1 MTELLDRLHASLTG
15 VYSLERE
22 LGRGGM
28 STVFLAQDLKHDRDV
43 ALKVLRPDLASAVGS
58 DRFLREIKV
67 TAALNHPHILPLLDS
82 GSIDDLVYYVMP
94 YVTGGSLRD
103 RLVSGTPL
111 SLGDALTVSRQVA
124 SALDYAHRMGVV
136 HRDVKPEN
144 ILFSEGLAVVAD
156 FGIAQAVALADR
168 QTLTRT
174 GYPVGTLGYMS
185 PEQAAGKTDLDSHT
199 DVFSLGAVAYEMLVG
214 QTPDGWPA
222 PEDSRLGRLT
232 DAPPDHRA
240 RLDAMPG
247 RVEQALARALA
258 LRPADRFDSPGEL
271 AEALATAARER
282 IVVPEEEMREI
293 FERAAALEAK
303 EPGGPSAGPPR
314 PPPLTPEPEA
324 LTMGAVEQV
333 AAEIG
338 IPPERVREA
347 ALGIG
352 QRIPAGPA
360 MKHVQGMSP
369 TSDGKIS
376 TYRSAPDVNYEKQR
390 MRASRLVPV
399 ELPESKLPD
408 LVPLIE
414 DELDLIGHA
423 SIVGRTLTWSPAG
436 QGAEG
441 RHVVVTV
448 RPREGGTEIH
458 LDERIEFAGWR
469 MFAPG
474 WGMAIGAIFGTFV
487 AMAIGLHHEAILV
500 TALPSGA
507 LGGWMMTKGI
517 GNTMADT
524 RRPEL
529 QKLLERLSAAVESKG
544 RELES
549 LEPGGGG

>member
-103 RLVSGTPL
+103 RLVAGNPL
-111 SLGDALTVSRQVA
+111 SLEEALTVTRRVA

-199 DVFSLGAVAYEMLVG
+199 DVFSLGAVAYEMLIG

-232 DAPPDHRA
+232 DAPPDHRD

-258 LRPADRFDSPGEL
+258 LRPADRFDSPGEF

-293 FERAAALEAK
+293 FARAAALEA
-303 EPGGPSAGPPR
+303 EDRPEALPPSG
-314 PPPLTPEPEA
+314 EA

-338 IPPERVREA
+338 IPPERVRQA

-352 QRIPAGPA
+352 KYARSDLSTRY
-360 MKHVQGMSP
+360 VQGMRP
-369 TSDGKIS
+369 ASDGKLV
-376 TYRSAPDVNYEKQR
+376 TYRSAPDVDYTKGR
-390 MRASRLVPV
+390 LRASRVMPV
-399 ELPESKLPD
+399 EIAESRLPELIP
-408 LVPLIE
+408 VIE

-423 SIVGRTLTWSPAG
+423 SIVGRTLTWSPAA
-436 QGAEG
+436 QGSEG
-441 RHVVVTV
+441 RHIVVTV
-448 RPREGGTEIH
+448 RPRGEETEVH
-458 LDERIEFAGWR
+458 LDERLEYSGWR
-469 MFAPG
+469 EAAPG
-474 WGMAIGAIFGTFV
+474 IGAGCGVLFGLFL
-487 AMAIGLHHEAILV
+487 ALMMGLDDGGILV
-500 TALPSGA
+500 TALPGGA
-507 LGGWMMTKGI
+507 LGAWMAMKGI
-517 GNTMADT
+517 ENTVVDT

-529 QKLLERLSAAVESKG
+529 QKLLEQLSAAVESAG
-544 RELES
+544 TEPATLELGEKR
-549 LEPGGGG
+549 

>member
-28 STVFLAQDLKHDRDV
+28 STVFLAQDLKHDREV

-103 RLVSGTPL
+103 RLVAGNPL
-111 SLGDALTVSRQVA
+111 SLEEALTVTRQVS

-232 DAPPDHRA
+232 DAPPEHRD

-258 LRPADRFDSPGEL
+258 LRPSDRFDSPGEF
-271 AEALATAARER
+271 AGALATAARER

-293 FERAAALEAK
+293 FERAAALEA
-303 EPGGPSAGPPR
+303 ETPGGGSVGPSPLPPQ
-314 PPPLTPEPEA
+314 PEA

-352 QRIPAGPA
+352 KNTESDSPTRHI
-360 MKHVQGMSP
+360 QGMKP
-369 TSDGKIS
+369 ASDGKLV
-376 TYRSAPDVNYEKQR
+376 TYRSAPDVEYAKQR
-390 MRASRLVPV
+390 MRASRILPIQIP
-399 ELPESKLPD
+399 ESRLPELIP
-408 LVPLIE
+408 VIE
-414 DELDLIGHA
+414 DELDLIGHV
-423 SIVGRTLTWSPAG
+423 SIVGRTLTWSPAA

-441 RHVVVTV
+441 RQIVVTV
-448 RPREGGTEIH
+448 RPRGEGTEVH
-458 LDERIEFAGWR
+458 LDERLELTGWR
-469 MFAPG
+469 QAAPG
-474 WGMAIGAIFGTFV
+474 MGAGFGSLF
-487 AMAIGLHHEAILV
+487 GLFLALMMGLQEA
-500 TALPSGA
+500 ALLLIAVPSGA
-507 LGGWMMTKGI
+507 LGAWMAFKGME
-517 GNTMADT
+517 NTLVDT

-529 QKLLERLSAAVESKG
+529 QKLLERLSAAVE
-544 RELES
+544 RTEMEPAT
-549 LEPGGGG
+549 LEPGGQR

>member
-15 VYSLERE
+15 VYSIERE

-28 STVFLAQDLKHDRDV
+28 STVFLARDLKHDRDV

-82 GSIDDLVYYVMP
+82 GSIDNLVYYVMP
-94 YVTGGSLRD
+94 YVSGGSLRD
-103 RLVSGTPL
+103 RLVAGTPL

-156 FGIAQAVALADR
+156 FGIAQAIALADR

-232 DAPPDHRA
+232 DAPPDHRD

-258 LRPADRFDSPGEL
+258 LRPADRFDSPGAL
-271 AEALATAARER
+271 AEALATAVRER

-293 FERAAALEAK
+293 FERAAALEAE
-303 EPGGPSAGPPR
+303 EPRRPSSQ
-314 PPPLTPEPEA
+314 TPDPES

-352 QRIPAGPA
+352 KRNPGGQPVR
-360 MKHVQGMSP
+360 HVQGMRP
-369 TSDGKIS
+369 ASDGKLV
-376 TYRSAPDVNYEKQR
+376 TYRSAVDVEYESKR
-390 MRASRLVPV
+390 MRASRVLPI
-399 ELPESKLPD
+399 ELPESKLPE

-423 SIVGRTLTWSPAG
+423 SIVGRTLTWSPAA
-436 QGAEG
+436 Q
-441 RHVVVTV
+441 
-448 RPREGGTEIH
+448 GTEGEETEVH
-458 LDERIEFAGWR
+458 LEERLELAGWR
-469 MFAPG
+469 EAAPG
-474 WGMAIGAIFGTFV
+474 IGAGIGLLFGTLV
-487 AMAIGLHHEAILV
+487 GLAMGLSDGAILI
-500 TALPSGA
+500 TALPGGASGA
-507 LGGWMMTKGI
+507 WMMLKGI
-517 GNTMADT
+517 ENTMADT

-529 QKLLERLSAAVESKG
+529 QKLLERLSSAVASKG
-544 RELES
+544 HDPEA
-549 LEPGGGG
+549 LEPGEMG

>member
-28 STVFLAQDLKHDRDV
+28 STVFLAQDLKHDREV

-103 RLVSGTPL
+103 RLVAGNPL
-111 SLGDALTVSRQVA
+111 SLQEALTVTRQVA

-185 PEQAAGKTDLDSHT
+185 PEQAAGRTDLDSHT
-199 DVFSLGAVAYEMLVG
+199 DVFSLAAVAYEALVG
-214 QTPDGWPA
+214 QTPDGWPSPA
-222 PEDSRLGRLT
+222 DSRLGRLT
-232 DAPPDHRA
+232 DAPPEHRD

-258 LRPADRFDSPGEL
+258 LRPSDRFDSPGEF
-271 AEALATAARER
+271 AGALATAARER

-293 FERAAALEAK
+293 FERAAALEA
-303 EPGGPSAGPPR
+303 ETPVGGSVGPS
-314 PPPLTPEPEA
+314 PLPAQPEA

-347 ALGIG
+347 AMGMG
-352 QRIPAGPA
+352 RGASAASATRHVEGMRPA
-360 MKHVQGMSP
+360 
-369 TSDGKIS
+369 SDGKLV
-376 TYRSAPDVNYEKQR
+376 TYRSAPDVEYAKQR
-390 MRASRLVPV
+390 MRASRIVPV
-399 ELPESKLPD
+399 EISETKLPELIP
-408 LVPLIE
+408 VIE
-414 DELDLIGHA
+414 DELDLIGHV
-423 SIVGRTLTWSPAG
+423 SIVGRTLTWSPAA
-436 QGAEG
+436 QGSEG
-441 RHVVVTV
+441 RQIVVTV
-448 RPREGGTEIH
+448 RPRGEGTEVH
-458 LDERIEFAGWR
+458 LDERLEYSGIKEAV
-469 MFAPG
+469 PG
-474 WGMAIGAIFGTFV
+474 IGAGIGGLFGV
-487 AMAIGLHHEAILV
+487 LLALMMGLDDAAILL
-500 TALPSGA
+500 TTLPVAGLGA
-507 LGGWMMTKGI
+507 WMGLKGVE
-517 GNTMADT
+517 NTMVDT

-529 QKLLERLSAAVESKG
+529 QKLLERLSAVVESTG
-544 RELES
+544 NEPTI
-549 LEPGGGG
+549 LEPGEQG

>member
-94 YVTGGSLRD
+94 YVTGGSLRG
-103 RLVSGTPL
+103 RLITGNPL
-111 SLGDALTVSRQVA
+111 RLQEALTVTRQVA
-124 SALDYAHRMGVV
+124 SALDYAHRIGVV

-168 QTLTRT
+168 PTLTRT

-199 DVFSLGAVAYEMLVG
+199 DVFSLGAVAYEMLIG

-232 DAPPDHRA
+232 DAPPEHRA

-258 LRPADRFDSPGEL
+258 LRPTDRFASPGEL
-271 AEALATAARER
+271 AEALATAIRER
-282 IVVPEEEMREI
+282 IVVPEDEMREI
-293 FERAAALEAK
+293 FERAAALEA
-303 EPGGPSAGPPR
+303 ETPGGGSVGPSQLPPQSG
-314 PPPLTPEPEA
+314 A

-352 QRIPAGPA
+352 RYGQADSAPQHIQGIRPA
-360 MKHVQGMSP
+360 
-369 TSDGKIS
+369 SDGKLV
-376 TYRSAPDVNYEKQR
+376 TYRSAHDVEYAKQR
-390 MRASRLVPV
+390 MRASRILPV
-399 ELPESKLPD
+399 GIPESKLPE
-408 LVPLIE
+408 LIPVIE

-423 SIVGRTLTWSPAG
+423 SMVGRTLTWSPAA
-436 QGAEG
+436 QGSEG
-441 RHVVVTV
+441 RHIVVTV
-448 RPREGGTEIH
+448 RPRGEGTEVH
-458 LDERIEFAGWR
+458 LDERLEYSGWR
-469 MFAPG
+469 EAAPG
-474 WGMAIGAIFGTFV
+474 IGAGIGLLFGTML
-487 AMAIGLHHEAILV
+487 ALMMGLNEGAVLV
-500 TALPSGA
+500 TAIPGGA
-507 LGGWMMTKGI
+507 LGAWMAFKGME
-517 GNTMADT
+517 NTMVDT

-529 QKLLERLSAAVESKG
+529 QKLLERLSAAVERAG
-544 RELES
+544 TEPAS
-549 LEPGGGG
+549 LEPGEKG

>member
-15 VYSLERE
+15 VYSVERE

-28 STVFLAQDLKHDRDV
+28 STVFLAQDLKHDREV

-103 RLVSGTPL
+103 RLINGNPL
-111 SLGDALTVSRQVA
+111 SLDEALTIARQVA

-168 QTLTRT
+168 LTLTRT

-199 DVFSLGAVAYEMLVG
+199 DVFSLGSVIYEMLVG

-232 DAPPDHRA
+232 DAPPEHRA
-240 RLDAMPG
+240 HLDAMPG

-271 AEALATAARER
+271 AAALAAAARER

-293 FERAAALEAK
+293 FERAAALEA
-303 EPGGPSAGPPR
+303 ETAGGGSVGPSPLPPQ
-314 PPPLTPEPEA
+314 PEA

-347 ALGIG
+347 ALGMG
-352 QRIPAGPA
+352 RGASAASSTRHVEGMRPA
-360 MKHVQGMSP
+360 
-369 TSDGKIS
+369 SDGKLV
-376 TYRSAPDVNYEKQR
+376 TYRSAPDVEYAKQR
-390 MRASRLVPV
+390 MRASRILPIQIP
-399 ELPESKLPD
+399 ESRLPELIP
-408 LVPLIE
+408 VIE
-414 DELDLIGHA
+414 DELDLIGHV
-423 SIVGRTLTWSPAG
+423 SIVGRTLTWSPAA

-441 RHVVVTV
+441 RQIVVTV
-448 RPREGGTEIH
+448 RPRGEGTEVN
-458 LDERIEFAGWR
+458 LDERLEYTGIKEAVPGISAG
-469 MFAPG
+469 
-474 WGMAIGAIFGTFV
+474 IGGLFGLFL
-487 AMAIGLHHEAILV
+487 ALMMGLDDAAILL
-500 TALPSGA
+500 TTLPGGA
-507 LGGWMMTKGI
+507 LGAWMGLKGI
-517 GNTMADT
+517 ENTLVDT
-524 RRPEL
+524 RRPEM
-529 QKLLERLSAAVESKG
+529 QKLLERLSSVVQSTGKEPTN
-544 RELES
+544 
-549 LEPGGGG
+549 LEPGEQG

>member
-28 STVFLAQDLKHDRDV
+28 STVFLAQDLKHDRAV

-103 RLVSGTPL
+103 RLINGNPL
-111 SLGDALTVSRQVA
+111 SLDEALTISRQVA

-168 QTLTRT
+168 PTLTRT

-185 PEQAAGKTDLDSHT
+185 PEQAAGKTDLDPHT
-199 DVFSLGAVAYEMLVG
+199 DVFSLGAVTYEMLVG

-222 PEDSRLGRLT
+222 PEDSRLGRLN
-232 DAPPDHRA
+232 DAPPEHRT
-240 RLDAMPG
+240 RLDALPG

-258 LRPADRFDSPGEL
+258 LRPADRFGSPGEF
-271 AEALATAARER
+271 AGALAAAVRER
-282 IVVPEEEMREI
+282 IVVPEDEMREI
-293 FERAAALEAK
+293 FERAAALEA
-303 EPGGPSAGPPR
+303 EAPGARPSASSPLPPR
-314 PPPLTPEPEA
+314 PEA

-352 QRIPAGPA
+352 RYGEADSPPRHI
-360 MKHVQGMSP
+360 QGMHP
-369 TSDGKIS
+369 ASDGKLV
-376 TYRSAPDVNYEKQR
+376 TYRSSPDVEYASQR
-390 MRASRLVPV
+390 MRASRILPV
-399 ELPESKLPD
+399 EIPEVLLPGLIP
-408 LVPLIE
+408 VIE

-423 SIVGRTLTWSPAG
+423 SIVGQTLTWSPAA
-436 QGAEG
+436 QGSEG
-441 RHVVVTV
+441 RHIVVTV
-448 RPREGGTEIH
+448 RPRGEGTEVH
-458 LDERIEFAGWR
+458 LDERLELTGWR
-469 MFAPG
+469 QAAPG
-474 WGMAIGAIFGTFV
+474 MGAGFGMLFGLFL
-487 AMAIGLHHEAILV
+487 ALMMGLQEAAILV
-500 TALPSGA
+500 TAVPSGA
-507 LGGWMMTKGI
+507 LGAWMAFKGME
-517 GNTMADT
+517 NTLVDT

-529 QKLLERLSAAVESKG
+529 QKLLEQLSAAVERTG
-544 RELES
+544 TEPAS
-549 LEPGGGG
+549 LEPGETG